1 MKALEQAAIVL
12 LVVALILMA
21 MGGIADLLTVSYRF
35 TKEHAWS
42 DGIFL
47 AVVAVALLLLSRAT

>member
-12 LVVALILMA
+12 LFVAVILMA
-21 MGGIADLLTVSYRF
+21 MGGVADLLTVSYRF